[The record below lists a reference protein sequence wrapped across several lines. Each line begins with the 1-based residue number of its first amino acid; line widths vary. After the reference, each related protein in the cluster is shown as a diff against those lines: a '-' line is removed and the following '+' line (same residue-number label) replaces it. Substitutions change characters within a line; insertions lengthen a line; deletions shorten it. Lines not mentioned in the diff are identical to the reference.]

1 MWNALGEM
9 YRFSFLVYHYPLF
22 WMISNTMLSARFRLA
37 SQSRSAALKVFF
49 MSLLKLRFTKE
60 WMVTVG
66 RLEVSCWFWLWC
78 WPLSRYQLSSCF
90 ASFFFKIMSRLLLNN
105 RQMRK
110 RIEKSWKKCIFLNEE
125 NFPKLVRG
133 LFFSEPKFVSTA
145 WIFVANP

>member
-9 YRFSFLVYHYPLF
+9 YCFSFLVYHYPLF

-60 WMVTVG
+60 WMVTIG

-90 ASFFFKIMSRLLLNN
+90 ASFFLKTMSRLLLNDLSN
-105 RQMRK
+105 EKTHRKKLEKVHFSKRRQLSKTRE
-110 RIEKSWKKCIFLNEE
+110 RFFFFLSQNLWEQLG
-125 NFPKLVRG
+125 FL
-133 LFFSEPKFVSTA
+133 
-145 WIFVANP
+145 